1 MSFPNIG
8 FVGIGLMGEA
18 MTLRLRDLGYP
29 VFVSNREPERLA
41 AVAAAGATALASP
54 AQVARQCDVVLMCVL
69 DDAAVDFC
77 TRGPQGIAQAEG
89 GAGKLIIDF
98 STISPRTTRELA
110 AYARQH
116 AGMNW
121 MDAPVSGGP
130 QAARDGQLTIMAGG
144 SAEDFE
150 RARPVLEALG
160 SQVSLMGPAGAGQ
173 TAKIINQAIVG
184 VGFVLMSEAALLA
197 EASGIDAAR
206 LPACLK
212 GGFADSVLLQKVY
225 PRIHE
230 RRFDPPIGY
239 ARQLSKD
246 MDAVQ
251 AFARDAD
258 CDLPMVQEAAR
269 LFARYVEGGAAI
281 ADSASIIR
289 LYEMGQARNQD
300 RQGGNEGEGA

>member
-1 MSFPNIG
+1 MSLPDIG
-8 FVGIGLMGEA
+8 FIGTGLMGEA

-29 VFVSNREPERLA
+29 VYVWNREPERLG
-41 AVAAAGATALASP
+41 AVLAAGATPLASP

-77 TRGPQGIAQAEG
+77 TRGPQGIAQAEEG
-89 GAGKLIIDF
+89 EGKLVIDF

-110 AYARQH
+110 VQVRQH
-116 AGMNW
+116 AGMGW
-121 MDAPVSGGP
+121 LDAPVSGGP

-144 SAEDFE
+144 SVEDFE
-150 RARPVLEALG
+150 RARPVLEVLG
-160 SQVSLMGPAGAGQ
+160 SQVTLMGPVGAGQ
-173 TAKIINQAIVG
+173 TTKIINQAIVG
-184 VGFVLMSEAALLA
+184 AGFVLMSEAALLA
-197 EASGIDAAR
+197 EASGIDAAQ

-230 RRFDPPIGY
+230 RQFDPPIGY

-251 AFARDAD
+251 AFAREAD
-258 CDLPMVQEAAR
+258 CDLPMVREAAR
-269 LFARYVEGGAAI
+269 LFARYVEGGAAM

-289 LYEMGQARNQD
+289 LYEMGQAG
-300 RQGGNEGEGA
+300 RQGNGEGEGA